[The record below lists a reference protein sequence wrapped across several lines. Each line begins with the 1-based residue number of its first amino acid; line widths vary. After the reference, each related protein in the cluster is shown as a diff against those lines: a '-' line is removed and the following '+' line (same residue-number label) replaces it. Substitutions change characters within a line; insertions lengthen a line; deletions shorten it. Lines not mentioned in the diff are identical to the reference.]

1 MTTYNLRHFLPNI
14 QEVYLAIKVKS
25 LSLINI
31 QNSIGLL
38 KVVRNHTLGAIQE
51 ADQKTN
57 LNYLSSKKSL
67 KSLIWLHKLMKP
79 Q

>member
-14 QEVYLAIKVKS
+14 QEVSLAIKVKS

-38 KVVRNHTLGAIQE
+38 KAVRNHTLGAIQE
-51 ADQKTN
+51 ADQETN